1 MVVWLK
7 SGTENKMIHKT
18 QAEIGEMFAHAC
30 LSSSGSL
37 ISLEFCIKAILD
49 TK

>member
-18 QAEIGEMFAHAC
+18 QAEIREMFAHAC
-30 LSSSGSL
+30 FAQEV
-37 ISLEFCIKAILD
+37 EFL
-49 TK
+49 